1 MKVTLL
7 VRSAGG
13 TVSESSFEADGEY
26 TIGRSRDCA
35 CRVPDELVSKRHCA
49 LILDGGVVRVRD
61 LYSVNGT
68 TVDGINLRGDPEKEV
83 TRAEEEPTRQMS
95 ADFHRLAVGQSRV
108 QNGSVIEIGESKI
121 EVRIDAAGG

>member
-1 MKVTLL
+1 MKVTLHIN
-7 VRSAGG
+7 AGG
-13 TVSESSFEADGEY
+13 AVSEATFDKDGEY
-26 TIGRSRDCA
+26 TIGRSRECA

-49 LILDGGVVRVRD
+49 LIIEGDVVRIRD

-68 TVDGINLRGDPEKEV
+68 TVNGVNLRGDPEKEV

-95 ADFHRLAVGQSRV
+95 ADFHRLTVGQSRV

-121 EVRIDAAGG
+121 EVRIG